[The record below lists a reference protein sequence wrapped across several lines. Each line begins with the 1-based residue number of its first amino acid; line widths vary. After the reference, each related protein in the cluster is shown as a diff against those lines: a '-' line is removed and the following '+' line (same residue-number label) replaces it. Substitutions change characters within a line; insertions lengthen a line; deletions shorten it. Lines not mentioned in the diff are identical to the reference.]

1 MEATTSSADVITFK
15 LPAAEKAQLEQIAAS
30 EERTVSAL
38 LRLLVRERIAK
49 EDA

>member
-1 MEATTSSADVITFK
+1 MNQSAAEQQIITFW
-15 LPAAEKAQLEQIAAS
+15 LPGDEKAAIEGIAKR